1 MDRFRKIFAV
11 VCAEILRNNDRRA
24 GSYADKKAYKQV
36 EAVSCEKLLAM
47 LPVTALTALVYLA
60 LSLPLL
66 FKFGLEKGRIFFLL
80 LTAAFVVF
88 GGVLLGWLG
97 LSA

>member
-1 MDRFRKIFAV
+1 MKRR
-11 VCAEILRNNDRRA
+11 ILGILTA
-24 GSYADKKAYKQV
+24 MV
-36 EAVSCEKLLAM
+36 LCLIM